1 MNIER
6 LAVIDTMIPLVTPN
20 NGITRAQLAKL
31 LRISYPQATQAL
43 ELLRQRRLMR
53 RYIRQSQ
60 YVYRLTASRQA
71 LSVGAMGVICLN

>member
-6 LAVIDTMIPLVTPN
+6 LAVIDTMIPLVTPPD
-20 NGITRAQLAKL
+20 GITRGQLARL
-31 LRISYPQATQAL
+31 LKITYPQATQAL
-43 ELLRQRRLMR
+43 ERLRERRLVKR
-53 RYIRQSQ
+53 SIRQSQ